1 MVIVVFDERW
11 QKNLVEVCT
20 VLKTFGFRFT
30 VLGAATTKTGCTSE
44 TYASRRTSVCG
55 FSLLGRW
62 KIETFNC
69 FFGFIEFHN

>member
-1 MVIVVFDERW
+1 MRQKRTLRCREQQELAHGDGGFRRRCPRW
-11 QKNLVEVCT
+11 QKKKKTRRTST

-55 FSLLGRW
+55 FR
-62 KIETFNC
+62 
-69 FFGFIEFHN
+69 